1 MTQGKERHRVM
12 VSTKLQ
18 KELQQYVDT
27 VCADY
32 RLDEPLIRKQQKTHF
47 SPLTLVQLFANIFK
61 KSGKDGASFYSGR
74 RSFQTKLSDMGVSV
88 RVIQA
93 VACHSSLSTIQ
104 KYIEV
109 SDTKLEN
116 AVELL

>member
-1 MTQGKERHRVM
+1 MYQTT
-12 VSTKLQ
+12 SI
-18 KELQQYVDT
+18 
-27 VCADY
+27 CADY
-32 RLDEPLIRKQQKTHF
+32 GLDEPLIRTQQKSFF

-61 KSGKDGASFYSGR
+61 KSGVEGASSHSGR
-74 RSFQTKLSDMGVSV
+74 RKFITDLSDVGVSV

-93 VACHSSLSTIQ
+93 LARHSNLATTQ
-104 KYIEV
+104 RYIEV